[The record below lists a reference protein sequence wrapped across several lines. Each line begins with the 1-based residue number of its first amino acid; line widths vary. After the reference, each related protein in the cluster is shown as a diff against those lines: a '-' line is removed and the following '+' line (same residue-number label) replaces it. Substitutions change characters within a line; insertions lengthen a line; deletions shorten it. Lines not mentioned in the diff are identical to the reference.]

1 MSATA
6 NKIKALLGLAVSRA
20 PTPPPISQL
29 SFRIYPADTPTPPV
43 DCSKKIDVNSI
54 TSADRKIGKAM
65 QRAKKNSERAQMMS
79 SASTP
84 PSSTP
89 PRHSSRWTASQLLKV
104 FDYGLE
110 FREKPKWSDVVEGRS
125 ADSSQQAWR

>member
-1 MSATA
+1 VSAIA

-54 TSADRKIGKAM
+54 TSADRKIGKAF

-84 PSSTP
+84 P
-89 PRHSSRWTASQLLKV
+89 RHPSRWTASQLLKV